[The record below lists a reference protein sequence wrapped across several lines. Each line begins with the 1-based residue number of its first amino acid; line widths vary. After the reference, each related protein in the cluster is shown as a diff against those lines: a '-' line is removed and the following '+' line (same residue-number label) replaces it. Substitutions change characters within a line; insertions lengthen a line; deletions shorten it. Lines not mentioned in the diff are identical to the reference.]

1 MTYKENQC
9 FLKGIRGENAMGDK
23 LTTEELDYFLKGI
36 KVQKILGKLPDGAG
50 IPKYT
55 RTTTDSI
62 EVLDVGMKNLS
73 SFSGDGFIVTRNLP
87 LSEKS

>member
-1 MTYKENQC
+1 
-9 FLKGIRGENAMGDK
+9 MGDK

-73 SFSGDGFIVTRNLP
+73 SFSGDGFIDKCLEWLKDYEVK
-87 LSEKS
+87 EDVYG